1 MGRDSDDESGDGI
14 VGVLVVWFWCLC
26 WWWCWGGVSVR
37 NGGRFQVMSLGLQ
50 VSLR

>member
-1 MGRDSDDESGDGI
+1 M
-14 VGVLVVWFWCLC
+14 VFVLVVVL
-26 WWWCWGGVSVR
+26 GGVSVR